1 MISYL
6 VPGLLTMD
14 SSLFQSKVFVV
25 TGAAAGIGLATAS
38 QLVQHGAQV
47 HALDV
52 VATAPESLTG
62 LAGRQGHGGLT
73 YHQVDVRS
81 RARCHEIFEG
91 IIAQHGQV
99 DGIVNCAGTC
109 PLEGELP
116 GDDLYESCY
125 DVNVRGT
132 WIVGTEGLA
141 QMKRQGFG
149 SVVNIGSTSSLVGV
163 ARLPLYTSTKHA
175 VLGLTRSWALDFAKY
190 GVRVN
195 MVAPGKLRTP
205 DHKI

>member
-1 MISYL
+1 
-6 VPGLLTMD
+6 MD
-14 SSLFQSKVFVV
+14 SSLFRSKVYVV
-25 TGAAAGIGLATAS
+25 TGAAAGIGLAIAS

-52 VATAPESLTG
+52 VATEPEGLRE
-62 LAGRQGHGGLT
+62 LAGRQAQSSLT
-73 YHQVDVRS
+73 YHRVDVRS
-81 RARCHEIFEG
+81 RAQCHDIFEG
-91 IIAQHGQV
+91 IVNRHGRV
-99 DGIVNCAGTC
+99 DGVVNCAGTC

-141 QMKRQGFG
+141 RMKEQGFG
-149 SVVNIGSTSSLVGV
+149 AVVNIGSTSSLVGV

-195 MVAPGKLRTP
+195 MVAPGMF
-205 DHKI
+205 DC